1 MSRIALETKSG
12 TDVRSSDG
20 LIVEGT
26 LLSAGPSRNGTWYP
40 VSTLQEAVPRLRGV
54 PCYLDH
60 QAGSRSVRDVAGV
73 VEAAWLDQDRIRGR
87 IRLTASQPALA
98 TLLKEGLAGG
108 LSIAGTGVTRL
119 ASLDGAMWRVVESLT
134 EIQSVDF
141 VTVPAAGG
149 QVERLLESVS
159 ISPEK
164 IDLVALGARRRETR
178 AWLLQQHL

>member
-1 MSRIALETKSG
+1 MNRIALEADSG
-12 TDVRSSDG
+12 PDLRSGVG

-26 LLSAGPSRNGTWYP
+26 LLAAGPSRNGTWYP

-60 QAGSRSVRDVAGV
+60 QVGSRSVRDVAGV
-73 VEAAWLDQDRIRGR
+73 VEAAWFDQDRIRGR

-134 EIQSVDF
+134 DIQSVDF

-149 QVERLLESVS
+149 QVEQLFESVATRT
-159 ISPEK
+159 EE
-164 IDLVALGARRRETR
+164 IDLVALAGRRRETR
-178 AWLLQQHL
+178 AWLLQQHS